1 MSRLQLPLYDL
12 GTPKPHNATGQV
24 SLEVDGQSIHVDEGT
39 SVMRA
44 AALLGINVPKLCA
57 TDSLDAFGSCRLCLV
72 EIEGRRGTPAS
83 CTTLVE
89 DGMKVTTQ
97 SGQLSKTRKN
107 VLELYISW
115 KSRLQRKDQEKTV
128 KCFNGRRVHSIALEF
143 LVVER
148 PCSPSKSIR
157 RFLTRLEQYQLS

>member
-12 GTPKPHNATGQV
+12 GTPKPLNATTLV
-24 SLEVDGQSIHVDEGT
+24 NLEVDGQSIQVDEGT

-72 EIEGRRGTPAS
+72 EIEGRRGMPAS

-97 SGQLSKTRKN
+97 SGGLNKTRCGKN
-107 VLELYISW
+107 
-115 KSRLQRKDQEKTV
+115 RLHFIY
-128 KCFNGRRVHSIALEF
+128 CIGGLPFI
-143 LVVER
+143 
-148 PCSPSKSIR
+148 
-157 RFLTRLEQYQLS
+157 